1 MYTRPCIFI
10 SLLFH
15 VYSLV
20 YFLLFLCFPV
30 FSVFQSFIN
39 LLPSV
44 PSSVCCYMYS
54 LVAGSLPPS
63 PADSGVSDV
72 DSSSS
77 GHTSNDEL
85 KARLQLTPGKRSSSS
100 DLTAGTQLHIKQFK
114 CELKSFNFKLRTVC
128 TWFSCGQTGAD
139 CDILDS
145 CSQRR

>member
-1 MYTRPCIFI
+1 MYTRPYNFR
-10 SLLFH
+10 SLLFR

-20 YFLLFLCFPV
+20 YFLLLFLFFPV

-44 PSSVCCYMYS
+44 PSSIFCYMYS
-54 LVAGSLPPS
+54 LVPGSLPPS

-85 KARLQLTPGKRSSSS
+85 KARLQLTPGNRSSSS
-100 DLTAGTQLHIKQFK
+100 YLTAGTQLHTRQFR
-114 CELKSFNFKLRTVC
+114 CELMSLNSKLRAVC
-128 TWFSCGQTGAD
+128 T
-139 CDILDS
+139 
-145 CSQRR
+145 

>member
-1 MYTRPCIFI
+1 MYTTPYIFI
-10 SLLFH
+10 SLLFR

-20 YFLLFLCFPV
+20 YFLLSFICLPV

-39 LLPSV
+39 LLPSLL
-44 PSSVCCYMYS
+44 SSVCCYMCF
-54 LVAGSLPPS
+54 LVPGSLPPS

-100 DLTAGTQLHIKQFK
+100 DLTAVAQLRIRQLK
-114 CELKSFNFKLRTVC
+114 CELNSLNSKLRTVC
-128 TWFSCGQTGAD
+128 T
-139 CDILDS
+139 
-145 CSQRR
+145 